1 MRKKL
6 LYMED
11 LLKFFQ
17 SNNLTGFSSADSGY
31 KLSVQVPA
39 TFQVEDNVD
48 DAHRGMMRLKFK
60 LFHLFL
66 NRNMSFVS
74 EEAAKD
80 SMPTIKNRPIMAY
93 IHQRDDGEWDFEG
106 HNMSIQTDEDGNE
119 YIEYEEKQVG
129 SFDESEPFFEY
140 DEDLDKT
147 YICAYGYI
155 SEDYTRACDIIRR
168 KGGTKNS
175 VELSIEELAYNA
187 KDKYIELKKF
197 YVSAST
203 LLGSTDSGEEI
214 KEGMLGAR
222 ADIADFSE
230 MNNSVL
236 SNQNDFINKIADA
249 VVSRLGDKAEFSAQN
264 LKEGGKTELDKFNE
278 LLEKYKKTI
287 EDITFDYENLTDEEL
302 EEAFAKAFDS
312 NEDTEEKTKEQDESP
327 SEDGAG
333 TEEFDGDEP
342 SGSDEPTGGDN
353 DEPTGDDDEPS
364 GESEEDEHQS
374 TSAIED
380 EDSTGTKIENSLN
393 YSVTID
399 GVTKC
404 FAISLADKINAITNL
419 VNDTYS
425 EIDNTWYYCDV
436 YEDDGKYCVMHDFW
450 ADNHFK
456 QEYSVKKDV
465 YSLKGDRIP
474 VYAQYLTETEIKQL
488 EKMKADYSAIESELN
503 QYKYNELH
511 AKREAI
517 INSDEYS
524 VLKNDKDFKEL
535 KENIDKYSL
544 EDLSNKADIIFA
556 RYIKAKNKFSAD
568 SKDKKESNI
577 VFMDSDAND
586 SGNEKL
592 PYGGLFKNFKTK

>member
-1 MRKKL
+1 
-6 LYMED
+6 
-11 LLKFFQ
+11 
-17 SNNLTGFSSADSGY
+17 
-31 KLSVQVPA
+31 
-39 TFQVEDNVD
+39 
-48 DAHRGMMRLKFK
+48 
-60 LFHLFL
+60 
-66 NRNMSFVS
+66 
-74 EEAAKD
+74 
-80 SMPTIKNRPIMAY
+80 
-93 IHQRDDGEWDFEG
+93 
-106 HNMSIQTDEDGNE
+106 
-119 YIEYEEKQVG
+119 
-129 SFDESEPFFEY
+129 
-140 DEDLDKT
+140 LDKT

-249 VVSRLGDKAEFSAQN
+249 VVKRIGDKAEFSAQN

-278 LLEKYKKTI
+278 LLEKYEKTI

-327 SEDGAG
+327 SEDGVGA
-333 TEEFDGDEP
+333 EEFDG
-342 SGSDEPTGGDN
+342 

-364 GESEEDEHQS
+364 DESEDDEHQS

-393 YSVTID
+393 YSVTVD

-404 FAISLADKINAITNL
+404 FAVSLADKINAITNL
-419 VNDTYS
+419 VNDTYG

-436 YEDDGKYCVMHDFW
+436 YEDDGKYCVFHDFW

-465 YSLKGDRIP
+465 YSLKGDRIR
-474 VYAQYLTETEIKQL
+474 VYAQYLSETEIKQL
-488 EKMKADYSAIESELN
+488 EKMKADYSAIESELED
-503 QYKYNELH
+503 YKYNELH
-511 AKREAI
+511 SKRESI
-517 INSDEYS
+517 ISSNEYS
-524 VLKNDKDFKEL
+524 MLKNDKDFKEL
-535 KENIDKYSL
+535 KENMDNFSV
-544 EDLSNKADIIFA
+544 EELSNKADLIL
-556 RYIKAKNKFSAD
+556 AKFVKSHKNFSMDD
-568 SKDKKESNI
+568 STEKGKSKV
-577 VFMDSDAND
+577 VFMSTGDGVTDE
-586 SGNEKL
+586 EKQ
-592 PYGGLFKNFKTK
+592 PYGGLFKDFKNKKNK

>member
-39 TFQVEDNVD
+39 TFSVDDNVD
-48 DAHRGMMRLKFK
+48 EAHRGMMRLKFR
-60 LFHLFL
+60 LYHINL
-66 NRNMSFVS
+66 NRNGSFVS

-106 HNMSIQTDEDGNE
+106 HNMSLQMDDDGNE

-129 SFDESEPFFEY
+129 SFDEGEPFFEY

-147 YICAYGYI
+147 YVCAYGYI

-249 VVSRLGDKAEFSAQN
+249 VVKRLGDKAEFSAKN
-264 LKEGGKTELDKFNE
+264 LKEGGNQALGRFDE
-278 LLEKYKKTI
+278 LLKRYGKTV
-287 EDITFDYENLTDEEL
+287 EDITFEYENLTDEEL
-302 EEAFAKAFDS
+302 EKAFE
-312 NEDTEEKTKEQDESP
+312 NAFDESADVEDGDNREQGETS
-327 SEDGAG
+327 SED
-333 TEEFDGDEP
+333 ESQQSFDDDPVVDDE
-342 SGSDEPTGGDN
+342 D
-353 DEPTGDDDEPS
+353 DDDE
-364 GESEEDEHQS
+364 EEEEEEETEEEEHQS
-374 TSAIED
+374 VSAIED
-380 EDSTGTKIENSLN
+380 EDSTGAKIENSLN

-419 VNDTYS
+419 VNDTYG

-592 PYGGLFKNFKTK
+592 PYGGLFKNFKTKE